1 MYPSLPNN
9 TWHAIQHVPLGHRG
23 AHFATFSDPWLR
35 ARNVYFDFRFFRE
48 KELWKRPFLFFD
60 GPHGGE
66 KALALEAAKQQISGS
81 NFDFLSC
88 PGDPSN
94 SYNYNTSNSGNRRV
108 GTAVCLGNCMPCN
121 GEVTLFSES
130 CSMSVL
136 RQLGAT
142 AEELQREE
150 RRQSLARAALSKW
163 ALEVGAQGSFS
174 FMGND
179 VGCDELLDG
188 EGESCIRTSKHTDHD
203 TCKEHGL
210 DMVVRSLEHW
220 KLF

>member
-1 MYPSLPNN
+1 MGIRGHIPLFDWEVPGQYICGMYPSLPNN
-9 TWHAIQHVPLGHRG
+9 TWHAIQHAPLGHRG

-48 KELWKRPFLFFD
+48 KELWKRPLLFFD

-142 AEELQREE
+142 AEELQGEE

-188 EGESCIRTSKHTDHD
+188 E
-203 TCKEHGL
+203 
-210 DMVVRSLEHW
+210 
-220 KLF
+220 